1 MGAVANGDA
10 VAECAA
16 LHLPTV
22 ILSNLTF
29 FQAYFTLLYN
39 SFNNNLNIALN
50 GEAFPEL
57 LGQAFPE
64 KVVEYWG

>member
-1 MGAVANGDA
+1 MGAVTNGDA

-16 LHLPTV
+16 LHLPIV
-22 ILSNLTF
+22 ILNHLSF

-39 SFNNNLNIALN
+39 SFNNNLNIALG
-50 GEAFPEL
+50 GEAYPEL